1 MLFLVTLIYLFTKKK
16 KKIVLLEAVNNYFQ
30 LQKKTLIS
38 KESLTLLNKK

>member
-16 KKIVLLEAVNNYFQ
+16 KLLLKAVNNYFQ
-30 LQKKTLIS
+30 LQKKNTDF